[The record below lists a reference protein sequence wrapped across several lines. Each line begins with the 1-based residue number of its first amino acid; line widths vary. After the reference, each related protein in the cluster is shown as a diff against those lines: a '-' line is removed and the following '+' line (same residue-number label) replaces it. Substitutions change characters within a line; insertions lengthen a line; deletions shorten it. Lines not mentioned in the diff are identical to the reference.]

1 MAAIINNP
9 KPIKSFN
16 TLSDA
21 IIMSQIK
28 KTTNK
33 SRVSLMSEFLFL
45 GEIFF
50 FIGFPSKKKT
60 VRLISRLNDTTYY
73 RLKNLPKV
81 SAGVD

>member
-9 KPIKSFN
+9 KPINSFN
-16 TLSDA
+16 TLSEA
-21 IIMSQIK
+21 IIILQTK

-45 GEIFF
+45 GKIFF
-50 FIGFPSKKKT
+50 FIKFPRKKKT
-60 VRLISRLNDTTYY
+60 VKLINRLNNTTYY